1 MKNKKPTAE
10 QMVKAL
16 TISGNEIVKQVCSDI
31 YLKKTTTIEAE
42 KRKGRGSFM
51 TAVLNGDYD
60 EAVRKADTG
69 SSQILID
76 LPEALKPADVVVVL
90 SKEKAEA
97 MFLNALCN
105 GLGCFCQYG
114 FEVDYDEKMYKKAK
128 ESMEKNK
135 VEICGYE
142 SVYMEM
148 LRIGGKLLFNDLEC
162 DGEYSRA
169 ITIDDVHN
177 KVGLTPFSH
186 LSDMI
191 NETDDATTGEVM
203 IQAVLYDGET
213 IFG

>member
-16 TISGNEIVKQVCSDI
+16 TLSGNEIVKQVCSNI
-31 YLKKTTTIEAE
+31 YLKKTTTIDIERH
-42 KRKGRGSFM
+42 KSRGSFL
-51 TAVLNGDYD
+51 TAVFNGDYD
-60 EAVRKADTG
+60 RALSRADEG
-69 SSQILID
+69 SSKILAE
-76 LPEALKPADVVVVL
+76 LPEKLKPADVIIVL

-105 GLGCFCQYG
+105 GLGYFCQYG

-128 ESMEKNK
+128 ASMEKNK
-135 VEICGYE
+135 IEICGYE

-148 LRIGGKLLFNDLEC
+148 LRIGGKLLFNDLEG
-162 DGEYSRA
+162 DGENSRA

-177 KVGLTPFSH
+177 KVALTPFSH